1 MTAEM
6 TAGKV
11 WVFGDDIDTDALAP
25 GLYMKGPIEKLAGHC
40 LEAIDPDFAA
50 TVRPGDVIVAGV
62 NFGIGSSREQAVEA
76 LKYLGVRVLVAKS
89 FGGIFFRNALNFG
102 MIAVVSA
109 DVDRISPG
117 DRITVDAASGSI
129 ENLSKNETYA
139 CDILPP
145 RLLAMVRDG
154 GLVEHLEKKLARAQ
168 IEDAGQ

>member
-1 MTAEM
+1 MTTEK

-25 GLYMKGPIEKLAGHC
+25 GLYMKGPLEELASHC
-40 LEAIDPDFAA
+40 LKAIDPNFAA
-50 TVRPGDVIVAGV
+50 TVQHGDVVVAGV

-76 LKYLGVRVLVAKS
+76 LKYLGVRTLVAKS

-129 ENLSKNETYA
+129 VTSRKTKPMPA
-139 CDILPP
+139 ISC
-145 RLLAMVRDG
+145 RLDCWPW
-154 GLVEHLEKKLARAQ
+154 
-168 IEDAGQ
+168 

>member
-1 MTAEM
+1 
-6 TAGKV
+6 
-11 WVFGDDIDTDALAP
+11 
-25 GLYMKGPIEKLAGHC
+25 
-40 LEAIDPDFAA
+40 
-50 TVRPGDVIVAGV
+50 
-62 NFGIGSSREQAVEA
+62 
-76 LKYLGVRVLVAKS
+76 LGVRTLVAKS

>member
-1 MTAEM
+1 MTTEM

-11 WVFGDDIDTDALAP
+11 WLFGDDIDTDALAP
-25 GLYMKGPIEKLAGHC
+25 GLYMKAPLEDLASHC

-50 TVRPGDVIVAGV
+50 NVGHGDVIVAGV

-117 DRITVDAASGSI
+117 DRITVDAAVGVI
-129 ENLSKNETYA
+129 ENLSQNETYA
-139 CDILPP
+139 CDTLPP

-154 GLVEHLEKKLARAQ
+154 GLVDHLEKKLARAQ